1 MPQGAPLPGKF
12 DEDPR
17 VHFDKTAGKWQYEDD
32 ESGQEYEWSDVAQNW
47 IPIIDEADWKAQQ
60 AAYSVAGVDEEVRS
74 GSRSN
79 CVKQPS
85 RHRGHCGH
93 GGLRAGK

>member
-1 MPQGAPLPGKF
+1 MPQGAPIPGKF

-60 AAYSVAGVDEEVRS
+60 AAYSVAGVDEEVCWLGIRS
-74 GSRSN
+74 SVPVPR
-79 CVKQPS
+79 PS
-85 RHRGHCGH
+85 SS
-93 GGLRAGK
+93 AGWV